1 MYIGDKM
8 RDQYVRHQIF
18 KEANEHEEAKIE
30 SNQVAFLE
38 HIQKFEEQIKQR
50 AADPNAVH
58 GYDLQ
63 PEQGALQKKSLKD
76 FKPLKTKT
84 FTFNKEMRQMSATNP
99 TENDYF
105 QKAD

>member
-38 HIQKFEEQIKQR
+38 HIQKLEEQIKTR
-50 AADPNAVH
+50 ASADPNGVYS
-58 GYDLQ
+58 YDL
-63 PEQGALQKKSLKD
+63 PLEQGALQKKSLKD
-76 FKPLKTKT
+76 FRPLKTKT
-84 FTFNKEMRQMSATNP
+84 FTFNKEMR
-99 TENDYF
+99 
-105 QKAD
+105 